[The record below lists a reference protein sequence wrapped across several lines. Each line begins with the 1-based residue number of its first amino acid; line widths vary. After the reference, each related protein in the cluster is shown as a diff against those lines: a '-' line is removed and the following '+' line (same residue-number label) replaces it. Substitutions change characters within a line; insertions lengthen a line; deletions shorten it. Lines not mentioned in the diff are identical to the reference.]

1 MNLKNTSKS
10 ALGDK
15 IRKRRKSENMVLTE
29 LADLCNISPSFIS
42 QIERDQANPSI
53 STLHDI
59 ALALGVTVGYFFS
72 DSIDLTMNNAN
83 KIDLEKEVHVVRA
96 DRRKT
101 LIYPTS
107 GIINELL
114 SPDLNRDIQMM
125 WVVIP
130 PGSDTGDE
138 PLVHEGEECGVVLQG
153 QVEIWAGDEHLILGP
168 GDAVYQKSTIP
179 HRSRNI
185 GDEDVIIVVA
195 ITPPSF

>member
-1 MNLKNTSKS
+1 MNLKNPSMAT
-10 ALGDK
+10 LGDK
-15 IRKRRKSENMVLTE
+15 IRNRRKSKNMVLTE
-29 LADLCNISPSFIS
+29 LADICNISPSFIS
-42 QIERDQANPSI
+42 QIERNRANPSI

-72 DSIDLTMNNAN
+72 DPEDITTNDLK
-83 KIDLEKEVHVVRA
+83 KIKSEKELHVVRA
-96 DRRKT
+96 DQRKA

-107 GIINELL
+107 GIRNELL
-114 SPDLNRDIQMM
+114 SPDLNREIQMM

-130 PGSDTGDE
+130 PGADTGDE

-153 QVEIWAGDEHLILGP
+153 QVEIWAGDEHIILGP
-168 GDAVYQKSTIP
+168 GDAVYQKSTVP
-179 HRSRNI
+179 HRSRNC